1 MVPYNGESR
10 NKAIDISVFSSG
22 GSLELLHLLRLESR
36 IMLHIN
42 YNGLDVSECILDH
55 NIYFFKNFGGK

>member
-10 NKAIDISVFSSG
+10 NKAINISVFSSG
-22 GSLELLHLLRLESR
+22 GSFELLHLLRLESR
-36 IMLHIN
+36 IMLHVN
-42 YNGLDVSECILDH
+42 YNGLDVLECILDH